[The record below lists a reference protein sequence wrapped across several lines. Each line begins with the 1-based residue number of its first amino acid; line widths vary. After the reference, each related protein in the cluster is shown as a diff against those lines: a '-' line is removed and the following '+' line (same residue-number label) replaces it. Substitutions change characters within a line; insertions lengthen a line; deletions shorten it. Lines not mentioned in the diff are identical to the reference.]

1 MKIDRQIDMCKR
13 NVYRHFLIEGFI
25 CESSSKKEIHVFCG
39 LIESEGLDDS
49 ILGGP

>member
-1 MKIDRQIDMCKR
+1 M
-13 NVYRHFLIEGFI
+13 NHPL
-25 CESSSKKEIHVFCG
+25 KKEIHVFCG